1 MRQSPSWR
9 VPPLDK
15 QVLASLCTAVLRAKL
30 DAQTA
35 CMDLAQQGD
44 NVFIDHMRYWQSEA
58 DRLEVGHNWLLEL
71 LGSAQ
76 P

>member
-1 MRQSPSWR
+1 MKNSPSWR

-30 DAQTA
+30 DALGNINDMRTES
-35 CMDLAQQGD
+35 D
-44 NVFIDHMRYWQSEA
+44 NVFVDHVRYWETEHA
-58 DRLEVGHNWLLEL
+58 RLEAGHTWLLEL
-71 LGSAQ
+71 LASAQ